1 MEFQPKELL
10 YTKDH
15 EWARIEGNKVKVGI
29 TDYAQS
35 HLGDIVYVDL
45 PPVGKEVKKGET
57 LLVVESVK
65 TASDVYT
72 PLSGKV
78 IEVNSAL
85 TKTPEKVNQDPYGEG
100 WMVLMEI
107 GDPAETGE
115 LLSAEDYKRLLDT
128 LS

>member
-78 IEVNSAL
+78 IEVNAAL

-115 LLSAEDYKRLLDT
+115 LLSAEDYKKLLDT